1 LVAAKNKK
9 PSFSSAPKSFLF
21 VVVKLISMLKKIRL
35 QQKKHELSFS
45 LAQISEPS

>member
-21 VVVKLISMLKKIRL
+21 VIVKLISMPKETQL
-35 QQKKHELSFS
+35 QQKKHEPSFS
-45 LAQISEPS
+45 STQILEPI